1 MLTTFFT
8 KMLIM
13 KKYNIFVKYC
23 HLEIRFGLVWFG
35 LVWFGLVWF
44 GLVWL
49 NIIQHIPLF
58 CISLDIVKNAV
69 NDLKNYF
76 LKLLSGL

>member
-1 MLTTFFT
+1 MLTTFIT
-8 KMLIM
+8 KMHTLHLASLFICISQKIM

-23 HLEIRFGLVWFG
+23 HLEIR
-35 LVWFGLVWF
+35 F